1 VSGKGRRLAIG
12 PAAAMALIAAAA
24 SPGVAATKKGQA
36 ADDPD
41 RPICK
46 SHPVIGSRVKKVR
59 ECHTAQ
65 EWEELK
71 LQEQLGLGR
80 KQMNGDKGC
89 TYEPGGPGCAIARGG
104 RDTPW

>member
-1 VSGKGRRLAIG
+1 MVSRLGKRLAI
-12 PAAAMALIAAAA
+12 AAAMALMAAAA
-24 SPGVAATKKGQA
+24 SPGVAAAKKGRA
-36 ADDPD
+36 ADDPE
-41 RPICK
+41 RMICR
-46 SHPVIGSRVKKVR
+46 SHSVIGSRVQKVR

-89 TYEPGGPGCAIARGG
+89 TYEPGSAPCGIARGG
-104 RDTPW
+104 KDTPW